1 MSLDIVEKS
10 EDPDKLFT
18 ILQKV
23 GQGNYGSVYKI
34 QNNNTGQILAAKIC
48 KIESNNTDSFYKE
61 INMLKQCDSPYILKY
76 YSSYIK
82 NNTIWIVLEFC
93 DGGSILDIMRITNK
107 FYTEKEIASII
118 KMVLKGLQ
126 FLHAQRKIHRDI
138 KAGNIL
144 LTDEG
149 VAKLG
154 DFGVSAQLTNS
165 ISKKV
170 SKIGTPYWMSPEV
183 ISQKSY
189 DSKCDIWSL
198 GITCIEMAEGEPP
211 YSEVRTFLVMKKI
224 LNNPPKGLTN
234 PSLWSNDFNDF
245 VQKCLIFNPAQRP
258 TATQLLNHSFIQNN
272 NQGKGIIIQRL
283 IKAMPLINKM
293 REEMNQEE
301 KRRNN
306 GIDSDDSD
314 EEDDNNKVLDND
326 DNGEQEKDSLEY
338 SQNESN
344 INLFNDN
351 KNNILYNDY
360 NNNKKSKKQN
370 LPTPSEIISKLGKN
384 KNYNMINDNA
394 YNDDDKTGTMI
405 YKESNKKDKNNEENE
420 NNTSVIIK
428 KNSLEN
434 TEAKKGNNNDKNA
447 NNKKNKKNQKNKEKK
462 KEKAPKYNFMDLI
475 NKYGM
480 NGLSYE
486 EEKKKQISQISQ
498 TGILNN
504 TTENITP
511 YINKLDKNND
521 SSILKEI
528 KEPLNSTDNAIR
540 LVNCRNIR
548 ENKKKSN
555 GGNPPGSI
563 TRENNKSNGGNLSEI
578 ISTNFSNKNSH
589 RVLSSLV
596 FNNMS
601 HNFSNN
607 NNNTNSSI
615 TNNSF
620 NNNNNFQNQC
630 NSIRMNYIN
639 SGINKNKL
647 NKTKNNYNYN
657 KNINNYKN
665 NNNILNNKKNNE
677 FILSEINDN
686 NNIKYSKTPNNF
698 NTKLKG
704 LKRMQR
710 PPLRQTT
717 VMSKES
723 LEKQNTQV
731 ESVIN
736 KSNTNYQNSYYNN
749 INNNNNGI
757 NNYSFSQQ
765 QTIEKQSNSYREV
778 KNDSMNEEDIIKLC
792 ENNDIN
798 YKNLPELITNLAGI
812 ENKMNQEIQKIK
824 DKYLPEIKDYK
835 NTIKFLKQNP
845 HLKNL
850 KEYKDFNEFKSKI
863 RCQTTGDLDEE
874 KNGSSSIYILN
885 KIKISNYQANNIREL
900 NASARKQ
907 ILEQRR
913 FTHQSNP
920 WLKFINN

>member
-1 MSLDIVEKS
+1 MDLKIIE
-10 EDPDKLFT
+10 EDEEPEKLFT

-23 GQGNYGSVYKI
+23 GQGNYGSVYKV
-34 QNNNTGQILAAKIC
+34 QNNKTGQILAAKIC
-48 KIESNNTDSFYKE
+48 KIESNNAESFYKE

-93 DGGSILDIMRITNK
+93 DGGSLLDIMRITNK
-107 FYTEKEIASII
+107 FYNEKEIASII

-144 LTDEG
+144 LNDEG

-198 GITCIEMAEGEPP
+198 GITCIELAEGEPP

-234 PSLWSNDFNDF
+234 PSKWSKDFNDF
-245 VQKCLIFNPAQRP
+245 VEKCLIFDPAQRP
-258 TATQLLNHSFIQNN
+258 TAAQLLSHDFIQNN
-272 NQGKGIIIQRL
+272 DQGKGIVIQRL
-283 IKAMPLINKM
+283 IKSMPLINKV
-293 REEMNQEE
+293 REELNEEE

-306 GIDSDDSD
+306 VIESEDSDD
-314 EEDDNNKVLDND
+314 DDNNKDRKKDNKCNNNKN
-326 DNGEQEKDSLEY
+326 NGDQEKDSLEY
-338 SQNESN
+338 SHTESN

-351 KNNILYNDY
+351 KNNILYNNY
-360 NNNKKSKKQN
+360 NNNKKSNKQLDSQNKIKNENYKNNKEKKKESN
-370 LPTPSEIISKLGKN
+370 GD
-384 KNYNMINDNA
+384 NDE
-394 YNDDDKTGTMI
+394 DKTGTMI
-405 YKESNKKDKNNEENE
+405 YKESNKKQKNHEENE
-420 NNTSVIIK
+420 NEINSSVIIK
-428 KNSLEN
+428 KIPQEN
-434 TEAKKGNNNDKNA
+434 MDDKKGKNNTDKNINNK
-447 NNKKNKKNQKNKEKK
+447 NNKKRMKKNGKKNEKI
-462 KEKAPKYNFMDLI
+462 PKYNFMDLI

-486 EEKKKQISQISQ
+486 EEKKKQSQISH
-498 TGILNN
+498 TAIMNI
-504 TTENITP
+504 TSENITP
-511 YINKLDKNND
+511 YYNKLDKNND

-540 LVNCRNIR
+540 LVNCRNMR

-555 GGNPPGSI
+555 GGNITGNI
-563 TRENNKSNGGNLSEI
+563 TRENNISNGGNLSEI
-578 ISTNFSNKNSH
+578 INSNFSNKNPH
-589 RVLSSLV
+589 KILSSLV
-596 FNNMS
+596 FNNIS
-601 HNFSNN
+601 HNLSNINN
-607 NNNTNSSI
+607 NITNSSI
-615 TNNSF
+615 NNSSI

-647 NKTKNNYNYN
+647 HKNKNNNHNNN
-657 KNINNYKN
+657 KNITNNYKN
-665 NNNILNNKKNNE
+665 NNSDPKKNGFNS
-677 FILSEINDN
+677 SEINK

-704 LKRMQR
+704 LKRIQR
-710 PPLRQTT
+710 PPLRHAT

-723 LEKQNTQV
+723 LEKQNTQF
-731 ESVIN
+731 ESIIN
-736 KSNTNYQNSYYNN
+736 KSNTNFQNSFYNY
-749 INNNNNGI
+749 NNGI
-757 NNYSFSQQ
+757 F
-765 QTIEKQSNSYREV
+765 SNSYIQQSNIEKINNSFRET
-778 KNDSMNEEDIIKLC
+778 KNDTLKEEDIKSLC
-792 ENNDIN
+792 ENKVIN
-798 YKNLPELITNLAGI
+798 TRNLPELITNLAGI

-824 DKYLPEIKDYK
+824 DKYLPEIKNYK
-835 NTIKFLKQNP
+835 NTIKFLKKNP

-850 KEYKDFNEFKSKI
+850 KEYKDFNEFKNKI

-874 KNGSSSIYILN
+874 KNGSSSVYILN
-885 KIKISNYQANNIREL
+885 KIKISNYQANNIKEL

-913 FTHQSNP
+913 FTHQSM
-920 WLKFINN
+920 I